1 MMRFCSLLL
10 AILLLSACA
19 ATPNK
24 YVADYDKNVGA
35 VYPPVSFFI
44 SPPSNQLME
53 ECREFDN
60 ASVMQHCHIN
70 QFDSALYWQQL
81 HSSGLFEKVSF
92 GGKEADYQIVIST
105 ANMSRETAADI
116 TKAALAGATLLLVP
130 VDNEFPVQA
139 DVAVLWR
146 NILIKRFDYKVPFS
160 QTMSLFHKPEDA
172 TRNFAE
178 TLVSYFLRDIEQEQV
193 FSGAFLLS
201 ALNDSD
207 YIHDLKAPAQLL
219 DFNLIGQYVFPNPL
233 FGTQLRYTNPQ
244 FQDDYL
250 DVFVYPIRRTDW
262 QDTQDVIQH
271 ELDNSREETEL
282 FYQEQQRPLV
292 LGNNRDI
299 RWQQEGS
306 EFYGGYFEGY
316 VDDLEPL
323 PTSTYVFVQGD
334 KFIKLRCSF
343 PAEYAEQLVKAL
355 LPALTVP
362 DESLFMTQ
370 LRQHHRTEDN

>member
-1 MMRFCSLLL
+1 MTRLCSLLL

-19 ATPNK
+19 TTPNRH
-24 YVADYDKNVGA
+24 VADYDKNAGA

-53 ECREFDN
+53 ECTAFDN
-60 ASVMQHCHIN
+60 ASVMQHCNIN

-81 HSSGLFEKVSF
+81 YTSGLFEKVSF
-92 GGKEADYQIVIST
+92 GGKDSDYQVVIST
-105 ANMSRETAADI
+105 ANMSRETATDI
-116 TKAALAGATLLLVP
+116 TKAALARATLLLVP
-130 VDNEFPVQA
+130 VDNDFPVRA
-139 DVAVLWR
+139 EVAVLWR
-146 NILIKRFDYKVPFS
+146 SILIKRFDYSVPFS
-160 QTMSLFHKPEDA
+160 QTMSLFHKPEDGA
-172 TRNFAE
+172 RNFAE

-207 YIHDLKAPAQLL
+207 YIHDLKAPDQLL

-233 FGTQLRYTNPQ
+233 FGTQLRYANPK

-262 QDTQDVIQH
+262 QDTHDVIQQ

-282 FYQEQQRPLV
+282 FYQEQQKPLV
-292 LGNNRDI
+292 LERNQDI
-299 RWQQEGS
+299 RWQQDGR
-306 EFYGGYFEGY
+306 EFYGGYFEGH

-323 PTSTYVFVQGD
+323 PTSTYVFIQGD

-343 PAEYAEQLVKAL
+343 PAEYAEQLVKVLLSAL
-355 LPALTVP
+355 MVP